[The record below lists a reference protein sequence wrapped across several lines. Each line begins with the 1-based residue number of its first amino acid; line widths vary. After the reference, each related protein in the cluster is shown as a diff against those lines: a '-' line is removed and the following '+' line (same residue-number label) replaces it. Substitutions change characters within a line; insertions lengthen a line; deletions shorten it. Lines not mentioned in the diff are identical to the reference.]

1 MKKIVEILKAV
12 YHILGVITFILSIQ
26 LLYVIINGG
35 DVNSHVRLVLMMTLI
50 TLCTLMPVMAWE
62 TYHEL

>member
-1 MKKIVEILKAV
+1 MKEIVGVLKVV
-12 YHILGVITFILSIQ
+12 YRVLGIITFILAIQ

-35 DVNSHVRLVLMMTLI
+35 DVNTHFRLVLMMTLI